1 MLPNT
6 AAFLSTGLS
15 HSEAHITTTLTHCR
29 GYSICYK

>member
-15 HSEAHITTTLTHCR
+15 HSEAHITTTLTHTL
-29 GYSICYK
+29 